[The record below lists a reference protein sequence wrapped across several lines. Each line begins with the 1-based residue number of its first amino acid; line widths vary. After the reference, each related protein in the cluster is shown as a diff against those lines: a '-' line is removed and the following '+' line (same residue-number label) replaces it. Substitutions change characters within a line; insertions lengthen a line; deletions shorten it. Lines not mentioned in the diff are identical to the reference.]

1 MKRDGISWNLGSV
14 CISVYSHVLPIYFH
28 LITSLTFCRNVPFA
42 DTFFKSRM
50 KTINLESKLLHVM
63 TDCLDAAAVFN
74 REFEVAKA

>member
-1 MKRDGISWNLGSV
+1 MESWK
-14 CISVYSHVLPIYFH
+14 CVYFCVFICSANIFPLDNF
-28 LITSLTFCRNVPFA
+28 TDFCRNLPFA

-63 TDCLDAAAVFN
+63 TDCLDATAVFN